1 MVRPAA
7 LPSTFQDL
15 LSDLGLLEVSPVEGL
30 MQDYELSLQ
39 HVLWRVERL
48 HQKKEVVTKLDQ
60 GVHRMTNAEMVPRIN
75 RLAGALKRLGI
86 KPGDR
91 VATLAFNN
99 HRHLELYY
107 AVPCMGAVLHTLN
120 LRLFP
125 QHLEFIINDA
135 EDKVLFV
142 DKALIPLLKPLLGKI
157 PSVQQLVL
165 MTDTPAPSHSEDG
178 VGGLLDYETL
188 LQAETDAYP
197 WPKLNE
203 RMAAAMCYT
212 SGTTGNPKGVVYSH
226 RSQFLHT
233 MGVLQADN
241 LALREQEVVLPI
253 VPMFHA
259 NSWGLPYACG
269 MAGCKVLLPDRF
281 MGDAKSIVEL
291 AEQEDATILAG
302 VPTIWINTA
311 AYLKETGKR
320 LPKVHT
326 VICGG
331 SAVPRALME
340 SMDSLGLRILHAWG
354 MTETSPLGS
363 VGRPRAATRPEDELS
378 ARLTQGAVVP
388 AVEIRISDPATGEE
402 LPWDGVAFGE
412 IQVRGP
418 WIARGYH
425 NGYDPGKLTEDGWF
439 RTGDVAKITPE
450 GYIQIVDRTKDVIKS
465 GGEWISSVELENAIM
480 AHPKIMEAAV
490 IGLAHPK
497 WDERPIAYAVPKPE
511 FKGQVTQ
518 GEVIEFLK
526 DKVAKWWLPDEVRFI
541 DEVPKTSVGKFD
553 KKVLRASAEP
563 IKEEAQQAGRARG
576 ESEGGKS

>member
-1 MVRPAA
+1 MVRRRA
-7 LPSTFQDL
+7 LPSTSLDL
-15 LSDLGLLEVSPVEGL
+15 LFEPDLVEVSVVEGL

-48 HQKKEVVTKLDQ
+48 HQKKEVVTKREQ
-60 GVHRMTNAEMVPRIN
+60 GVHRMTNGEMVPRIN
-75 RLAGALKRLGI
+75 RLAGALKRIGI

-91 VATLAFNN
+91 VATLAYNN

-125 QHLEFIINDA
+125 QHLEFIVNDA

-142 DKALIPLLKPLLGKI
+142 DQPLIPLLMPLLGKI
-157 PSVQQLVL
+157 PSVQQIVL
-165 MTDTPAPSHSEDG
+165 MTDAPEASQSEN
-178 VGGLLDYETL
+178 GLGDMLDYESL
-188 LQAETDAYP
+188 LAAESESYP
-197 WPKLNE
+197 WPKLSE

-226 RSQFLHT
+226 RSQYLHT
-233 MGVLQADN
+233 MGVLQADS
-241 LALREQEVVLPI
+241 LGITEKDTVLPI

-269 MAGCKVLLPDRF
+269 MAGSKVLLPDRF

-291 AEQEDATILAG
+291 AEQEEATILAG
-302 VPTIWINTA
+302 VPTIWINTV
-311 AYLKETGKR
+311 AYLNQTGKR

-331 SAVPRALME
+331 SAIPRSLME
-340 SMDSLGLRILHAWG
+340 SMDSLGLRMLHAWG

-363 VGRPRAATRPEDELS
+363 VARPRAGTRPEDELR
-378 ARLTQGAVVP
+378 ARLTQGPVSAG
-388 AVEIRISDPATGEE
+388 VEIRISEPATGEE

-450 GYIQIVDRTKDVIKS
+450 GYVEIVDRTKDVIKS

-480 AHPKIMEAAV
+480 SHPKIMEAAV

-511 FKGQVTQ
+511 FKGKVTQ
-518 GEVIEFLK
+518 EEVIDFLK

-553 KKVLRASAEP
+553 KKVLRASAVP
-563 IKEEAQQAGRARG
+563 IKAGL
-576 ESEGGKS
+576 SEGVKH

>member
-1 MVRPAA
+1 
-7 LPSTFQDL
+7 
-15 LSDLGLLEVSPVEGL
+15 

-39 HVLWRVERL
+39 HVLWRIERL
-48 HQKKEVVTKLDQ
+48 HQKKEVVTKREQD
-60 GVHRMTNAEMVPRIN
+60 VHRMTNGEMVPRIN
-75 RLAGALKRLGI
+75 RLAGALKRLGV

-142 DKALIPLLKPLLGKI
+142 DQALIPLLKPLLGKI
-157 PSVQQLVL
+157 PSIEHMVL
-165 MTDTPAPSHSEDG
+165 MTDSVAPSHSENG
-178 VGGLLDYETL
+178 VGEMLDYESL
-188 LQAETDAYP
+188 LAAESDSYP
-197 WPKLNE
+197 WPKLSE

-226 RSQFLHT
+226 RSQYIHT
-233 MGVLQADN
+233 MGVLQTDS
-241 LALREQEVVLPI
+241 LGITERDVVLPI

-269 MAGCKVLLPDRF
+269 MAGSKVLLPDRF

-291 AEQEDATILAG
+291 AEQEGATVLAG

-326 VICGG
+326 VVCGG
-331 SAVPRALME
+331 SAIPRSLME
-340 SMDSLGLRILHAWG
+340 SMDALGLRMLQAWG

-363 VGRPRAATRPEDELS
+363 VARVRSGTKPEDELKV
-378 ARLTQGAVVP
+378 RLTQGLVAP
-388 AVEIRISDPATGEE
+388 GVEIRIADPATGEE

-425 NGYDPGKLTEDGWF
+425 NGYDPGKLTEDEWF

-450 GYIQIVDRTKDVIKS
+450 GYVQIVDRTKDVIKS

-490 IGLAHPK
+490 IGLAHAK
-497 WDERPIAYAVPKPE
+497 WDERPIAFAVPKPE
-511 FKGQVTQ
+511 FKGNVTQ
-518 GEVIEFLK
+518 EEVIDFLK

-553 KKVLRASAEP
+553 KKVLRAGAVP
-563 IKEEAQQAGRARG
+563 IAGQLKEGV
-576 ESEGGKS
+576 KS

>member
-1 MVRPAA
+1 
-7 LPSTFQDL
+7 
-15 LSDLGLLEVSPVEGL
+15 VEGL

-39 HVLWRVERL
+39 HVLWRIERL
-48 HQKKEVVTKLDQ
+48 HQKKEVVTKREQ
-60 GVHRMTNAEMVPRIN
+60 GVHRTTNGEMVPRIN

-86 KPGDR
+86 KPGER

-99 HRHLELYY
+99 YRHLELYY

-142 DKALIPLLKPLLGKI
+142 DQALVPLLKPLIGKI
-157 PSVQQLVL
+157 PSVERIVV
-165 MTDTPAPSHSEDG
+165 MTDVEVESHGHNG
-178 VGGLLDYETL
+178 VGEMPDYEAL
-188 LQAETDAYP
+188 LQAESDSYP
-197 WPKLNE
+197 WPKLSE

-233 MGVLQADN
+233 MGCLQGDSMN
-241 LALREQEVVLPI
+241 ITEKDTVLPL
-253 VPMFHA
+253 VSMFHA
-259 NSWGLPYACG
+259 NCWGIPYACG
-269 MAGCKVLLPDRF
+269 LAGAKLLLPDRF
-281 MGDAKSIVEL
+281 LGDAKMIVDL
-291 AEQEDATILAG
+291 AEQEEATYLGG

-311 AYLKETGKR
+311 AYLKESGRR

-326 VICGG
+326 VLCGG

-363 VGRPRAATRPEDELS
+363 VGRPRAGTKPEDELN
-378 ARLTQGAVVP
+378 ARLTQGPVGP
-388 AVEIRISDPATGEE
+388 AVEIRISDQETGEE

-425 NGYDPGKLTEDGWF
+425 NGYDADKLTEDGWF

-480 AHPKIMEAAV
+480 SHPKIMEAAV
-490 IGLAHPK
+490 IGLVHPK
-497 WDERPIAYAVPKPE
+497 WDERPVAYAVPKPE
-511 FKGQVTQ
+511 FKGKVTQ
-518 GEVIEFLK
+518 EEVIDFLK

-553 KKVLRASAEP
+553 KKVLRASAVP
-563 IKEEAQQAGRARG
+563 IKQGVQ
-576 ESEGGKS
+576 EGANS